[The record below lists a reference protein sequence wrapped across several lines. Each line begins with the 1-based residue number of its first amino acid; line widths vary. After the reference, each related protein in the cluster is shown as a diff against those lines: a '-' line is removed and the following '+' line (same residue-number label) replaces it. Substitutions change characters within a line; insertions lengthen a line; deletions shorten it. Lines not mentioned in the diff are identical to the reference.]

1 MFKKLTLIILF
12 VFFASKLS
20 FASQWN
26 MEDNG
31 DKSLIIPERKGE
43 IILDMP
49 VTAATTG
56 TTYRTLGF
64 KITLYVGAVSIDSS
78 GITTPYVPP
87 ENVYSAYV
95 EHALNEGSIYKLYYY
110 SDVNGKKSI
119 LSSILNAN
127 GIDERSVKYHEIVSQ
142 FEKGWV
148 ATFNSVMTVAVNG
161 NPRGRVVNDDNGY
174 ITGFSGT
181 YYETA
186 DGIIGAA
193 PWDSQSNKDL
203 KHHFDIH
210 RIMPANAID
219 MKEIEVRNLEDKTAE
234 CGTLTTTYFPIYNK
248 SDMDIRYCSV
258 DVTIGGELYKSSLP
272 TAVFIPAGGQRDIPI
287 VWETPSTPKD
297 IIITLTAN
305 AERTVDEAN
314 YANNTGSVLVS
325 VTDPHY
331 EEPEI
336 NNNNYKAWNEKTPHS
351 TIRRYAELTV
361 TAIVSPERMKSG
373 YGFTAYVTANVSTNS
388 ASGVTSVKSVTAYF
402 PDDNYS
408 KGYELTQVSRN
419 GLNTTWEFPV
429 NAISKIGAKQWYVP
443 VSFPDRT
450 NYVVKFRAEGAGTPI
465 GDMFSETT
473 CEIYIEANMYEDD
486 ITHGN

>member
-174 ITGFSGT
+174 ITGF
-181 YYETA
+181 
-186 DGIIGAA
+186 
-193 PWDSQSNKDL
+193 
-203 KHHFDIH
+203 
-210 RIMPANAID
+210 R
-219 MKEIEVRNLEDKTAE
+219 
-234 CGTLTTTYFPIYNK
+234 
-248 SDMDIRYCSV
+248 
-258 DVTIGGELYKSSLP
+258 
-272 TAVFIPAGGQRDIPI
+272 
-287 VWETPSTPKD
+287 
-297 IIITLTAN
+297 
-305 AERTVDEAN
+305 
-314 YANNTGSVLVS
+314 
-325 VTDPHY
+325 
-331 EEPEI
+331 
-336 NNNNYKAWNEKTPHS
+336 
-351 TIRRYAELTV
+351 
-361 TAIVSPERMKSG
+361 
-373 YGFTAYVTANVSTNS
+373 
-388 ASGVTSVKSVTAYF
+388 
-402 PDDNYS
+402 
-408 KGYELTQVSRN
+408 
-419 GLNTTWEFPV
+419 
-429 NAISKIGAKQWYVP
+429 
-443 VSFPDRT
+443 
-450 NYVVKFRAEGAGTPI
+450 
-465 GDMFSETT
+465 
-473 CEIYIEANMYEDD
+473 
-486 ITHGN
+486 